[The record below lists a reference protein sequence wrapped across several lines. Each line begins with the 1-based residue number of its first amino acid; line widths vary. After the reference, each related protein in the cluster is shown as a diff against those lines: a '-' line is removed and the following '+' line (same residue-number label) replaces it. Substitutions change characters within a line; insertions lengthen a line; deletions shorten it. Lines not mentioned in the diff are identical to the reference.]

1 MELLDSET
9 SVICGGLCTL
19 VDFFLDFS
27 ESHIQIQIQK
37 CTHITHM
44 VFIGSNRQT
53 DAMFT

>member
-1 MELLDSET
+1 MSR
-9 SVICGGLCTL
+9 GGLRTL

-44 VFIGSNRQT
+44 VFVGEQ
-53 DAMFT
+53 